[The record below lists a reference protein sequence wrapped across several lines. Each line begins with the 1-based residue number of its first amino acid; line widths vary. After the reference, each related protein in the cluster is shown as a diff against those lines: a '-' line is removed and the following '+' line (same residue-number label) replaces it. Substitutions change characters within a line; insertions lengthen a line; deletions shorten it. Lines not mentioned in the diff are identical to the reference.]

1 MMTQKYS
8 IAEARH
14 NLAALVHDLD
24 RKDAIE
30 LTRRG
35 EPVAMLVSMRA
46 YRRLTAPT
54 ASFWDAYQSFRQ
66 AFPLSKLNIQPEVFE
81 GLRDKSAGREMTW

>member
-1 MMTQKYS
+1 MARKYS

-14 NLAALVHDLD
+14 NLAALVHELEQQEL
-24 RKDAIE
+24 IE

-46 YRRLTAPT
+46 YRRLTEPRGD
-54 ASFWDAYQSFRQ
+54 FWNAYERFRRSHR
-66 AFPLSKLNIQPEVFE
+66 LSKLNIQPEVFADV
-81 GLRDKSAGREMTW
+81 RDRSTGREVDW